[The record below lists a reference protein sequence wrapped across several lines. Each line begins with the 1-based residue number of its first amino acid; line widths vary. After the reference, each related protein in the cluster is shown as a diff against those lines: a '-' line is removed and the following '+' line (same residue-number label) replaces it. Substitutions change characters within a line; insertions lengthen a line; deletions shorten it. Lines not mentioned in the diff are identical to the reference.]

1 MTNHVIIMCMDCK
14 SVVSGQIPV
23 SSTKKLSDEDA
34 DRIVDAYLEHEYS
47 QPGFEG
53 HLVYWQAV
61 KEIEVIPMEV
71 EV

>member
-1 MTNHVIIMCMDCK
+1 MNHVIIMCADCK
-14 SVVSGQIPV
+14 GPVSRQIPIENIRKM
-23 SSTKKLSDEDA
+23 SEADA

-53 HLVYWQAV
+53 HLIYWRAV

-71 EV
+71 KA